1 MADKVEKMVGRKR
14 WRREK
19 ENGVM
24 DQKRKKERKNEDV

>member
-14 WRREK
+14 QRREK

-24 DQKRKKERKNEDV
+24 DQKEEKKRDEE